1 MTDGLP
7 NIAQRAVAT
16 ASGVESHRSY
26 YSKFDKELNK
36 TVKIYFS
43 YLTKAAYAVD
53 GSSWSGDLRYTC
65 IPKSSN
71 TWLKID
77 FETVKVVHHFYFH
90 GTTRIDF
97 DIFVGNKGSNAVENT
112 LCLQFN
118 PAEGIRQRC
127 GHPLT
132 GQFVWIVSRKR
143 FCVEEVLIFG
153 EFYY

>member
-1 MTDGLP
+1 M
-7 NIAQRAVAT
+7 AT

-36 TVKIYFS
+36 TIKIYSS
-43 YLTKAAYAVD
+43 YLTKAAHAID
-53 GSSWSGDLRYTC
+53 GSSWSGDLKYTC
-65 IPKSSN
+65 IPKRSN

-90 GTTRIDF
+90 GITSVDF
-97 DIFVGNKGSNAVENT
+97 DVFVGNDGGNAGENT

-118 PAEGIRQRC
+118 PAEGRRHRC
-127 GHPLT
+127 SHPLT
-132 GQFVWIVSRKR
+132 GQFVWIVSENNR
-143 FCVEEVLIFG
+143 FCVEEILIYG